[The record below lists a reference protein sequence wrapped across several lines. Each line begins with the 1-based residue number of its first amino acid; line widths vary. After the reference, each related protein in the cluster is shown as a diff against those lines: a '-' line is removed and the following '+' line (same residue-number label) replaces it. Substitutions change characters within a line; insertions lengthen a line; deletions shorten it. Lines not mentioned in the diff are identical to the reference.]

1 MTHLV
6 LMRAI
11 LPNLGH
17 TLGDCLVVMHGSLG
31 STDNCREIGSKDRT
45 IGFFLIV
52 CRFRKC
58 VTIWIETFVYW
69 LQT

>member
-1 MTHLV
+1 
-6 LMRAI
+6 
-11 LPNLGH
+11 
-17 TLGDCLVVMHGSLG
+17 MHGSLG

-58 VTIWIETFVYW
+58 VTVWIETFVYW